1 MNSSELFQFSCQC
14 LLLDKNPGF
23 KEGIEEKFISGEVD
37 IDRFV
42 YLCSN
47 HLILPAIYLRFK
59 SAGLIKHFPDEY
71 SNHLKEIYETNKK
84 RNREILLQIDEISNQ
99 LEKENIKPVYLKGTA
114 NLMDN
119 LYSDSGVRMIGDI
132 DFLVQEKDYLKT
144 AELVMGLG
152 YENQTKMWDDAK
164 TFKHYPRLFRK
175 DVPAD
180 VEIHRIP
187 VRKTY
192 TKQFNT
198 ELLFQN
204 KKAIN
209 NKNNCFVSSNEHKL
223 IHTFIH
229 SQLSNQGYRFKKIG
243 LRDLYDFYLLSQKVN
258 TAEVIATIEE
268 KEKAE
273 VFYNY
278 TQQLMSTGNNSLS
291 SNNKRTKQFIAK
303 HRYFQNH
310 PRQHRYYIN
319 TLKLYDL
326 IFIHYI
332 LRILKALFQ
341 KESFN
346 HIYNRL
352 KDPKWYKKHFKRVRD
367 SF

>member
-59 SAGLIKHFPDEY
+59 SAGLIKYFPHEY
-71 SNHLKEIYETNKK
+71 ANHLKEIYETNKK
-84 RNREILLQIDEISNQ
+84 RNQEILQQIDEINAA
-99 LEKENIKPVYLKGTA
+99 LEKENIEPVYLKGTA

-119 LYSDSGVRMIGDI
+119 LYSDVGERMIGDI

-144 AELVMGLG
+144 AELVLGLG
-152 YENQTKMWDDAK
+152 YETDAVLYDDVH
-164 TFKHYPRLFRK
+164 FRKHYPRLFRR

-180 VEIHRIP
+180 IEIHHVP
-187 VRKTY
+187 VNFAY
-192 TKQFNT
+192 AKQFNT

-209 NKNNCFVSSNEHKL
+209 NRSNCFVSSNEHKL

-229 SQLSNQGYRFKKIG
+229 SQLSNEGFRFKQIG

-310 PRQHRYYIN
+310 PRQHRYYIS

-326 IFIHYI
+326 IFIRYI

-341 KESFN
+341 KSSFKY
-346 HIYNRL
+346 IYNRL
-352 KDPKWYKKHFKRVRD
+352 KDPKWYKKHFKGVRD